1 MKKIVLSLMLAA
13 VGSCA
18 WAEWVKMAEKKEG
31 EAVGRLFVDSATVRS
46 SGNLR
51 RVMTLMNFGFNGVM
65 APIAAVS
72 LNEFDCWE
80 NRGRTLSTTM
90 HEGSMGQGKRIELP
104 ANEAAELE
112 KLFGVWGNISSER
125 GDDAVL
131 KYVCSR

>member
-31 EAVGRLFVDSATVRS
+31 EAVGRLFVDPATVRS

-51 RVMTLMNFGFNGVM
+51 RVMTLMNLEFNGVGP
-65 APIAAVS
+65 AAAVS
-72 LNEFDCWE
+72 FHEFDCWE
-80 NRGRTLSTTM
+80 NRVRTLSTTM
-90 HEGSMGQGKRIELP
+90 HEGSMGQGKVIEWTVK
-104 ANEAAELE
+104 EAAELE
-112 KLFGVWGNISSER
+112 KIFGVWDKIPSGR
-125 GDDAVL
+125 GDEAVL